1 MLECQSE
8 IRVVGINLE
17 RNKRKSKREWDWVLV
32 NYKLRSSYAVVGV
45 FIPKED
51 RGVWRYN
58 QA

>member
-32 NYKLRSSYAVVGV
+32 NYKLRSSYAVVWVYILEEDGGV
-45 FIPKED
+45 Q
-51 RGVWRYN
+51 RYN
-58 QA
+58 